1 MPGLKQSGK
10 IANDRLKKHLEK
22 YGYEPMI
29 HTPELWKHT
38 SCNIFF
44 SLVVKHFGVNY
55 SNRQDTE
62 NLRDASQLLYPV
74 TTDWTGLKNWNSP

>member
-38 SCNIFF
+38 YRDIFF
-44 SLVVKHFGVNY
+44 TLVVDNFGIK
-55 SNRQDTE
+55 
-62 NLRDASQLLYPV
+62 YPNI
-74 TTDWTGLKNWNSP
+74 KNA